1 MPAKL
6 YIQIA
11 RTFYKQ
17 AVKAR
22 CWVRRPRVV
31 ALEVERRAADA
42 RAAFILCDG
51 ADPLA
56 LAAFSAW
63 VARVK
68 VVVTFNSERAVRA
81 GLADFNHCL
90 LTARQVLS

>member
-6 YIQIA
+6 YVQIA

-22 CWVRRPRVV
+22 CWYGPLVV

-56 LAAFSAW
+56 LATFSAW
-63 VARVK
+63 VARVE
-68 VVVTFNSERAVRA
+68 VVATFNSERAVRA